1 MRNNERKDGFNKQT
15 CDTRIDLYVK
25 ISFRWIEHFNGR
37 KWKQNA
43 KAFLYVISKVEI
55 KKTDRF
61 DIKPNNTKINTYY
74 GYQSFVI
81 YIIIP

>member
-1 MRNNERKDGFNKQT
+1 MEENENKMR
-15 CDTRIDLYVK
+15 
-25 ISFRWIEHFNGR
+25 
-37 KWKQNA
+37 